1 MYSNE
6 PMTWRFVDW
15 LTKAAMQGQVR
26 VLPLVDGPV
35 STLRILSDL
44 LSIQLQCSDATLVVL
59 HSFPGS
65 LETTLGLPYK
75 FTPVE
80 VELPV
85 VLLPADTF
93 VHVSLYSRS
102 FQHFVGPMK
111 ENRETST
118 LALDQKILVH
128 TSLWWDVSISC
139 KCLAWCFFWEDN
151 CSGKRM
157 TSEGTF
163 QHKLTFIFSLQT

>member
-15 LTKAAMQGQVR
+15 LTKAAMQGQVG

-65 LETTLGLPYK
+65 LETTLSLPYK

-80 VELPV
+80 VELPA

-93 VHVSLYSRS
+93 VHMSLYSRS
-102 FQHFVGPMK
+102 FQHFVGSMQ

-118 LALDQKILVH
+118 LALDQKIRTCTYLSLVG
-128 TSLWWDVSISC
+128 
-139 KCLAWCFFWEDN
+139 CFHFLQVFGMVLLLRGQLFWKENDIWRHL
-151 CSGKRM
+151 S
-157 TSEGTF
+157 T
-163 QHKLTFIFSLQT
+163 QTDFHF

>member
-1 MYSNE
+1 M
-6 PMTWRFVDW
+6 DW
-15 LTKAAMQGQVR
+15 LTKAAMQGQVG

-65 LETTLGLPYK
+65 LETTLSLPYK

-80 VELPV
+80 VELPA

-93 VHVSLYSRS
+93 VHISLYSRS
-102 FQHFVGPMK
+102 FQHFVGSMK

-118 LALDQKILVH
+118 LALDRKILYVP
-128 TSLWWDVSISC
+128 L
-139 KCLAWCFFWEDN
+139 
-151 CSGKRM
+151 SGGMFPFPASVWHGASFER
-157 TSEGTF
+157 TIVLERE
-163 QHKLTFIFSLQT
+163 